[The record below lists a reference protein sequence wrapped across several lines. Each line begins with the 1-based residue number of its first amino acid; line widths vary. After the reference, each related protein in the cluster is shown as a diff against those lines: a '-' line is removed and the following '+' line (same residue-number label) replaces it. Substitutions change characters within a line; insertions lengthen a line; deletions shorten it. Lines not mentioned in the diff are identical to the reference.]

1 MNRSAVPYVLL
12 VDDDSAVAEVYRRI
26 LEAEGYRVVVAMN
39 GFDALEALHSCPGR
53 PALILTDLMMPGMSG
68 AELCQ
73 RIAAMPGLRDVPI
86 VLLSAVAD
94 DEGGR
99 PPLPGVRAAFCKPP
113 EIERLLERVDDLA
126 AAARGPAARVPNG
139 HSPRH

>member
-1 MNRSAVPYVLL
+1 MGSAHAGYILL
-12 VDDDSAVAEVYRRI
+12 VEDEQEIAEVFTLI